1 MEKRDFDLFL
11 NRALDSGIPVE
22 LVGSHRYT
30 SIKALT
36 RSEYKDLGV
45 EKSQSQIKSLISQK
59 TSHSFHAHPRR
70 TLSHGMYPDLEKIK
84 RVKKKKKEIQ
94 KLNNPHLHLY
104 YFFFLQQTIKCILI
118 D

>member
-22 LVGSHRYT
+22 LVGSHRHT
-30 SIKALT
+30 SIKALM

-59 TSHSFHAHPRR
+59 NIALIPR
-70 TLSHGMYPDLEKIK
+70 PP
-84 RVKKKKKEIQ
+84 KEDPLAWHVSRFG
-94 KLNNPHLHLY
+94 KN
-104 YFFFLQQTIKCILI
+104 
-118 D
+118 

>member
-1 MEKRDFDLFL
+1 MEKRDSDLFL

-22 LVGSHRYT
+22 LVGSYRHT
-30 SIKALT
+30 SIKALM

-84 RVKKKKKEIQ
+84 RVKKKKKKYKNWIIRIYIYIV
-94 KLNNPHLHLY
+94 N
-104 YFFFLQQTIKCILI
+104 FFFAT
-118 D
+118 DY

>member
-1 MEKRDFDLFL
+1 MEKQDFDLFL

-22 LVGSHRYT
+22 LVGSHRHT
-30 SIKALT
+30 SIKALM
-36 RSEYKDLGV
+36 RSEYKDLGI

-84 RVKKKKKEIQ
+84 PVKKKKRNTKIEYSAFTLI
-94 KLNNPHLHLY
+94 L
-104 YFFFLQQTIKCILI
+104 FFFFFAT
-118 D
+118 DY

>member
-1 MEKRDFDLFL
+1 MEKQDFDLFL

-22 LVGSHRYT
+22 LVGSHRHT
-30 SIKALT
+30 SIKALM

-84 RVKKKKKEIQ
+84 RVKKKKRNTKIEYSAFTFI
-94 KLNNPHLHLY
+94 L
-104 YFFFLQQTIKCILI
+104 FFFFFCNRLLNVF
-118 D
+118 

>member
-22 LVGSHRYT
+22 LVGSHRHT
-30 SIKALT
+30 SIKALM

-84 RVKKKKKEIQ
+84 RVKKKKEIR
-94 KLNNPHLHLY
+94 KLNNPHLHY
-104 YFFFLQQTIKCILI
+104 IISFLQQTIKCILI